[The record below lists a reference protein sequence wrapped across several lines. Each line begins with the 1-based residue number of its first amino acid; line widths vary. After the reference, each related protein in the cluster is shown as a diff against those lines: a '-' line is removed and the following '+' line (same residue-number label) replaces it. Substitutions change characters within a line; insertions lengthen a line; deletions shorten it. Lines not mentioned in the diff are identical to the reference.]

1 MAKLFNTT
9 VREAINGNGSP
20 ATTDYIANA
29 SLRLPDMHDD
39 SPLKVFGQA
48 KKKLS
53 DLFEQLH
60 EHLLQADEFLANET
74 ALKLSGNEQQ
84 RVQVQ
89 NFAERTRNIREILL
103 RRHMKVA
110 FFGRTSNGKSTVV
123 NSLLQKKVLPC
134 GMGHTT
140 SCFLQVQ
147 GSDSAEPYF
156 VLDSDDES
164 QQNRRLDFKDIEL
177 LANALHTQ
185 NLGDDTLCHIFW
197 PRNACALLRDEV
209 VLVDSPG
216 IDVTPN
222 LDAWIDKHCIDADVF
237 VLVVN
242 GESTLMQAEKSFFH
256 KVSARVSKPN
266 IFILNNRWD
275 VVAEEPESVQVR
287 KQHTERSIAFLAE
300 ELQLNRDEALERVFF
315 VSAKEVLALRLKGK
329 QAAEQSLREGHQQRY
344 FEFEDFERRFEQCL
358 SRSALHTKFAHHTK
372 CGREMAGDLT
382 RALEDINLSAVE
394 QRDRK
399 QQLRRELEQELKY
412 IVQQISLFTNEVKQL
427 ISQIVERVENKVSLA
442 LNEEIKRLSLLINDF
457 DQVFND
463 DKITLEAYKGR
474 LHTHVEAGL
483 EANLRARLN
492 HTLQSCVDTAREAM
506 LDRVLTILPATL
518 DLQSHDLR
526 AAAQFTVFYQL
537 NCKSLCADFREDLE
551 FRFSYGLCNLFKALK
566 AGRVWLLGGRPT
578 ASSISAG
585 GDASVGSMITLNG
598 ESNDS
603 DFMTIIEKFAP
614 LAAQSQTTMGGL
626 AIGGFLV
633 KVVGVRVL
641 IITVGVYTLVYVYE
655 RMTWTNAKKEK
666 VFKKQYV
673 RHATEKLRLIV
684 DLTSANCSHQIKQ

>member
-1 MAKLFNTT
+1 MAKLFNNTT
-9 VREAINGNGSP
+9 VRDVTNGRLSP
-20 ATTDYIANA
+20 MSPDHLGNA
-29 SLRLPDMHDD
+29 SLRLPDLHDD

-53 DLFEQLH
+53 DLFDQLH
-60 EHLLQADEFLANET
+60 EHLLQADEFLQNDT
-74 ALKLSGNEQQ
+74 AAQMSGNQEQ
-84 RVQVQ
+84 RVHVQ
-89 NFAERTRNIREILL
+89 NFAERTRNIREILA

-123 NSLLQKKVLPC
+123 NALLQKRVLPC

-147 GSDSAEPYF
+147 GGDSAEPYF
-156 VLDSDDES
+156 ALDGDDADRTRRSDF
-164 QQNRRLDFKDIEL
+164 QDIEL

-185 NLGDDTLCHIFW
+185 NLGDDTLCHIYW
-197 PRNACALLRDEV
+197 PKNACALLRDDV

-222 LDAWIDKHCIDADVF
+222 LDGWIDKHCIDADVF

-275 VVAEEPESVQVR
+275 VVAEEPESAQVR
-287 KQHTERSIAFLAE
+287 KQHTERSVAFLAE
-300 ELQLNRDEALERVFF
+300 ELKLNRAEALERVFF
-315 VSAKEVLALRLKGK
+315 VSAKEVLALRLQGK
-329 QAAEQSLREGHQQRY
+329 QAAERSLREGHQQRY

-358 SRSALHTKFAHHTK
+358 SRSALHTKFAHHSK
-372 CGREMAGDLT
+372 CGREMAADLAG
-382 RALEDINLSAVE
+382 ALESINRISVDERAVKQRLKDDLEQQLQFILQQIGMFTKEVKHLISGIVE
-394 QRDRK
+394 Q
-399 QQLRRELEQELKY
+399 
-412 IVQQISLFTNEVKQL
+412 
-427 ISQIVERVENKVSLA
+427 VENKVSLA

-457 DQVFND
+457 DQTFND
-463 DKITLEAYKGR
+463 DKVMLQAYKGR
-474 LHTHVEAGL
+474 LHTHVESGL

-492 HTLQSCVDTAREAM
+492 TTLQSCVDNARESM

-518 DLQSHDLR
+518 DLQAQDLR

-537 NCKSLCADFREDLE
+537 NCKSLCADFQESLE
-551 FRFSYGLCNLFKALK
+551 FRFSYGICNLFKTFK
-566 AGRVWLLGGRPT
+566 AGRAWLMGGRPT
-578 ASSISAG
+578 
-585 GDASVGSMITLNG
+585 GS
-598 ESNDS
+598 ESGSLLDGARDS
-603 DFMTIIEKFAP
+603 DVLTMLEKFSP

-633 KVVGVRVL
+633 KAVGVRVL
-641 IITVGVYTLVYVYE
+641 VVTVGVYSLVYVYE
-655 RMTWTNAKKEK
+655 RITWTNRKKEK